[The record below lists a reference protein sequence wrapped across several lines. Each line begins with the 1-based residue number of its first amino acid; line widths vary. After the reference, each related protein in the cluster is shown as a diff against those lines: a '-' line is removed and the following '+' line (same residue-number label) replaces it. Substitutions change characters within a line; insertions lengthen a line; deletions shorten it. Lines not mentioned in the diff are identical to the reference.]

1 MHIRGN
7 GFPPTPRALMAVRRT
22 GGRKTGLD
30 KGTGKMGRQSL
41 VRSMTAGVALAVAAI
56 IAAPAGIAQAA
67 TSVVAVVNNTPI
79 TSGDVER
86 RINFLKLQRTK
97 GNLRS
102 VAREQLIEEAL
113 KREEVLRARASV
125 STSEVDAAYGR
136 FASSNKMTTDQLGK
150 ILNQAGVGPEH
161 FKQFIAIQMSWPRV
175 VNARFGGN
183 ANGKTLVE
191 RMQEHGGKKPVT
203 TEYFLKQVIFV
214 VPEKRRNA
222 ILGKRKAE
230 AEASRSKFPGCDQAK
245 AFAATMHDVSIRDLG
260 RVLAPQMP
268 EDWKPLVEKANGL
281 TTGTRVTERGVEYLA
296 ICKKREVNDD
306 VAAEMVFRAEDLAKA
321 KGDENDENS
330 KKYIAE
336 LRKKATITE
345 R

>member
-1 MHIRGN
+1 M
-7 GFPPTPRALMAVRRT
+7 
-22 GGRKTGLD
+22 
-30 KGTGKMGRQSL
+30 MGRQSL
-41 VRSMTAGVALAVAAI
+41 VRSMMMGVALAAAVTL
-56 IAAPAGIAQAA
+56 AVPAGTAEAA
-67 TSVVAVVNNTPI
+67 STVVAVVNNTAI
-79 TSGDVER
+79 TSGDIER
-86 RINFLKLQRTK
+86 RVAFLRLQRAK

-102 VAREQLIEEAL
+102 MAREQLIDEAL
-113 KREEVLRARASV
+113 KREEILRAHASV
-125 STSEVDAAYGR
+125 STSEVDAAYAR
-136 FASSNKMTTDQLGK
+136 FASSNKMNVDQLGH
-150 ILNQAGVGPEH
+150 ILNQAGVGADH
-161 FKQFIAIQMSWPRV
+161 FKQFIALQMSWPRV
-175 VNARFGGN
+175 VNARFGKQ
-183 ANGKTLVE
+183 NGKTLAQ
-191 RMQEHGGKKPVT
+191 RMQENGGKKPVT

-260 RVLAPQMP
+260 RVLAPEMP
-268 EDWKPLVEKANGL
+268 EDWKPLVEKAKGQ

-296 ICKKREVNDD
+296 ICKQREVNDD
-306 VAAEMVFRAEDLAKA
+306 MAAEMVFRAEDLTKA
-321 KGDENDENS
+321 KDGESDENS

>member
-1 MHIRGN
+1 M
-7 GFPPTPRALMAVRRT
+7 M
-22 GGRKTGLD
+22 
-30 KGTGKMGRQSL
+30 M
-41 VRSMTAGVALAVAAI
+41 GVALAAAVTIVAPVGSAVAASSI
-56 IAAPAGIAQAA
+56 I
-67 TSVVAVVNNTPI
+67 AVVNNTPI

-86 RINFLKLQRTK
+86 RAAFLRLQRAK
-97 GNLRS
+97 GNVRAM
-102 VAREQLIEEAL
+102 AREQMIDEAL
-113 KREEVLRARASV
+113 KRAEILRVKASV
-125 STSEVDAAYGR
+125 SSAEVDAAYAR
-136 FASSNKMTTDQLGK
+136 FASSNKMSTQQLGE
-150 ILNQAGVGPEH
+150 ILSRAGVGSDH
-161 FKQFIAIQMSWPRV
+161 FKQYIAIQMSWPRV
-175 VNARFGGN
+175 VNARYGAGKDS
-183 ANGKTLVE
+183 KTLVQ
-191 RMQEHGGKKPVT
+191 RMQENGGKKPVT

-245 AFAATMHDVSIRDLG
+245 VFAATMRDVSIRDLG
-260 RVLAPQMP
+260 RVLAPEMP
-268 EDWKPLVEKANGL
+268 DEWKPLIEKTNGQ

-321 KGDENDENS
+321 KGDESDENS